1 MVSVSGQVIDN
12 LAYENK
18 LDRQGYKRIAG
29 IDEAGRGPLAGPVV
43 AAAVILPFYQM
54 IPEVTDSKLLDDKKR
69 RELFKLIKQT
79 AFSIG
84 VGIVPHVEIDRI
96 NILQATFKAMSL
108 AVDVLPRKADYAL
121 IDGNQQPDLQVPMS
135 TIVGGDL
142 KSYSIAA
149 ASIIAKVTR
158 DNLMIKYDGKYPLYG
173 FAQNKGY
180 STQDHRKAI
189 EKYGPCPIHRRSFNW
204 ILS

>member
-12 LAYENK
+12 LVYENK

-43 AAAVILPFYQM
+43 AAAVILPAYQM

-69 RELFKLIKQT
+69 RELFKLIKQA

-84 VGIVPHVEIDRI
+84 VGIVPHAEIDRI

-108 AVDVLPRKADYAL
+108 AVDVLPCKADYAL
-121 IDGNQQPDLQVPMS
+121 VDGNQQPDLQIPMS

-158 DNLMIKYDGKYPLYG
+158 DNLMIQYDEKYPLYS

-180 STQDHRKAI
+180 STQVHRKAI
-189 EKYGPCPIHRRSFNW
+189 ERYGPCPIHRRSFNW
-204 ILS
+204 ISG